1 MALWRYMHRKNGQIE
16 QFGHFSEIAAGK
28 FPLSIRLPADI
39 MSGRG
44 IIEYIFFKISTEAVE
59 ETGAK

>member
-1 MALWRYMHRKNGQIE
+1 MHRKNGQIE

-44 IIEYIFFKISTEAVE
+44 IIEYIF
-59 ETGAK
+59 